1 MKTIIILSFVLLT
14 SRISCSFPDG
24 SISIK
29 HSQYNH
35 YYEMTAKF
43 NPDKTDE
50 VDRYLDSELSSTK
63 MIFANTEMDGD
74 ITLDDKTTF
83 YVKKTPGFLNIKL
96 DKEKNS
102 EEAFTKLK
110 GVLEGI
116 GEVVR

>member
-1 MKTIIILSFVLLT
+1 MKKLAILLFVSITIF
-14 SRISCSFPDG
+14 SCGFPDG

-29 HSQYNH
+29 HSQYDH

-50 VDRYLDSELSSTK
+50 VDRYLDSELSSGN
-63 MIFANTEMDGD
+63 MSFANTEMNGD
-74 ITLDDKTTF
+74 ITLDNKTTF
-83 YVKKTPGFLNIKL
+83 YVKKSPGYLNIKF

-102 EEAFTKLK
+102 EEAFRKVK

-116 GEVVR
+116 GDVVR